1 MKSLA
6 AAECGIRAQHIKLPS
21 GATEAE
27 IRDKVRSLNDDPSV
41 DGVLVQLPL
50 GDHIDT
56 DAERRITEEI
66 DPSKD
71 VDGFHTINTANYPP
85 RPAIQN
91 LLLARL
97 WECCACLSL
106 SVCTISQ
113 DSSL

>member
-71 VDGFHTINTANYPP
+71 VD
-85 RPAIQN
+85 
-91 LLLARL
+91 
-97 WECCACLSL
+97 LSL
-106 SVCTISQ
+106 IHI
-113 DSSL
+113 